1 LKEKIKDIRNAI
13 DNECFLSALALALT
27 LPDVCGKVEFL
38 KEVGRKVYIDW
49 FDKYVL
55 PYYQDDS
62 EYDNEYEGT
71 QFDGKACY
79 SLRCAYLHSGNMDIE
94 NGKLRVKINQF
105 DLCISSTKDSGIY
118 VDKCGVIT
126 SNYSD
131 EIVYSVRLDVRKLCK
146 TLCDAAEKYFKNHQ
160 NKGMFKEHEIHIIN
174 MEEEMFRLNPNYK
187 PISAEELQ
195 IALEELKK
203 Q

>member
-1 LKEKIKDIRNAI
+1 MKLLEEKIKDIRNAL
-13 DNECFLSALALALT
+13 DNECFLSALALVLT
-27 LPDVCGKVEFL
+27 LPDICGKVEFP
-38 KEVGRKVYIDW
+38 KEVGRKGYIDW
-49 FDKYVL
+49 FDKYGL
-55 PYYQDDS
+55 PYYQDNS

-146 TLCDAAEKYFKNHQ
+146 VLCDAVEKYIKDFQDKE
-160 NKGMFKEHEIHIIN
+160 MFKEHEVRIIN
-174 MEEEMFRLNPNYK
+174 LEEEMYRINSNYR
-187 PISAEELQ
+187 PITPEEIQ
-195 IALEELKK
+195 K
-203 Q
+203 